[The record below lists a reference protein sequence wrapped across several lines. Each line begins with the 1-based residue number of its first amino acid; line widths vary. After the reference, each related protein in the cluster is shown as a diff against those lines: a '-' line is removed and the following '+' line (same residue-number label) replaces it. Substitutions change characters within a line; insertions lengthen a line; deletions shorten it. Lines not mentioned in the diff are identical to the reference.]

1 MILNSVALGLC
12 LSSWLLA
19 EGNGFCL
26 SPVGTNRKSFGQCS
40 LDNKRSIEN
49 TYSKSSSSFDFSVFS
64 SAKSRDGSIATTI
77 EEGEEGDKETEVA
90 KNGNTQDQNPFN
102 QQQQEIL
109 DETYA
114 LNLKIAQLARASSA
128 RNKTAAWMAHDILR
142 TQQKFPDTVAYN
154 SVLKAFAKSSS
165 FHNKQAANV
174 AQEILEEM
182 QQLYSEQLVKNQEW
196 YTRLDCCN
204 TDVDG
209 NSSASIEQQQQQQ
222 PQQPQQRQNGL
233 NKNKASDNIS
243 PLTSE
248 ELSAGPPLIRVKPN
262 VRSFSTVMDAWGKQ
276 SNPAAAE
283 KAQDLLFE
291 LEDIYVDTGD
301 VAMQPN
307 SISYNT
313 VITAWSKAGAG
324 KEGAEKAQSLLDEM
338 IRYKFADVISYNAV
352 LHAWARSGVPD
363 AGKYAEDILR
373 SMHGN
378 GVVPNARTY
387 TTTMDAWSRSFGC
400 PESTKRAMAL
410 LSELENLQ
418 RQGHPS
424 SAGNK
429 WMKPNCVTYSTVINS
444 LALSKTEPLK
454 AHKAFGLLQRMNRLG
469 KEDFEVRPNRVTYN
483 SVLNACATSCPTAVK
498 KCLEEQGMSS
508 SLPTLPA
515 MVRTIYDQLLTVET
529 RQEPDHFTFGT
540 VLKAVANLFWGEP
553 DQVEFGKQVFLEAC
567 QRGQVSF
574 GVLSQLRQAVSADVY
589 RELLPEEAISP
600 DRSEPLMNH
609 IPKEWTRNVKEDK
622 SRRRRNSMNDSGGV
636 GGDVTNNGRA

>member
-12 LSSWLLA
+12 LSPWLLVV
-19 EGNGFCL
+19 GNGFFVP
-26 SPVGTNRKSFGQCS
+26 SSGTKTNKNLGQCR
-40 LDNKRSIEN
+40 LNNRIITTE
-49 TYSKSSSSFDFSVFS
+49 YCSKSSQPFQFAVFS
-64 SAKSRDGSIATTI
+64 SADSADGSIVSAI
-77 EEGEEGDKETEVA
+77 EDGEGGDKETEVA
-90 KNGNTQDQNPFN
+90 KKSNTEDQNPFN

-209 NSSASIEQQQQQQ
+209 NSSASIEQQQQ
-222 PQQPQQRQNGL
+222 PQRQNGL

-324 KEGAEKAQSLLDEM
+324 KEGAEKAQTLLDEM

-553 DQVEFGKQVFLEAC
+553 DQVELGKQVFLEAC